1 MVAASGGNHGLA
13 VAWAAGQIG
22 CPATIFV
29 PATAP
34 ETKVAGLRRLG
45 ADVRQVGDRYA
56 DALAAARA
64 EIERSGAFGVHAYD
78 DAAVVAGQG
87 TVGLELIEDR
97 PDLDTVLVAVGGGGL
112 AGGMAAALDGRAQL
126 VGVEPV
132 GCPTWH
138 AARAAGQPVEVE
150 VGGLA
155 ADALGASRLGEHGFA
170 ALAAAGADS
179 VLVPPDAIAAAR
191 RLLWE
196 QLRVAAEPGGAT
208 ALAALTTGAYRP
220 APGERVVVVVCGGN
234 ADPAD
239 LG

>member
-1 MVAASGGNHGLA
+1 M
-13 VAWAAGQIG
+13 
-22 CPATIFV
+22 PARTDI
-29 PATAP
+29 
-34 ETKVAGLRRLG
+34 
-45 ADVRQVGDRYA
+45 
-56 DALAAARA
+56 
-64 EIERSGAFGVHAYD
+64 
-78 DAAVVAGQG
+78 
-87 TVGLELIEDR
+87 
-97 PDLDTVLVAVGGGGL
+97 DTVLVAVGGGGL
-112 AGGMAAALDGRAQL
+112 AGGVAAALAGAARL

-220 APGERVVVVVCGGN
+220 MPGERVVVVVCGGN